1 MIDSEWLKLR
11 VGKALELLVRQ
22 LESAPTRAI
31 PPGAA
36 APATP

>member
-11 VGKALELLVRQ
+11 VGKALELLVRR

-31 PPGAA
+31 PPSAA